1 MYLSLVLHKPH
12 RAGFVTTDVG
22 LEDTSE
28 SFGLPAT
35 ADFMFALISNEEL
48 EQLSQMKI
56 KQLKNRY
63 NDPSINRAFIVGV
76 DRSKMRLY
84 DVENNA
90 QNIVDANQTQGK
102 DNKTEDPYDKFSE
115 FKL

>member
-1 MYLSLVLHKPH
+1 MVKS
-12 RAGFVTTDVG
+12 G
-22 LEDTSE
+22 DTSITSE
-28 SFGLPAT
+28 LSSGLI
-35 ADFMFALISNEEL
+35 ALISNEEL
-48 EQLSQMKI
+48 EALGQMKV

-84 DVENNA
+84 DVQQKA
-90 QNIVDANQTQGK
+90 QEIVDANQVDEK
-102 DNKTEDPYDKFSE
+102 EDAYNKFSD

>member
-1 MYLSLVLHKPH
+1 VPIFS
-12 RAGFVTTDVG
+12 ATQTTRTGYVSTDLG

-35 ADFMFALISNEEL
+35 ADFMFALMSNEEL
-48 EQLSQMKI
+48 EQLGQMKV

-63 NDPSINRAFIVGV
+63 NDPSVNRAFIIGV

-84 DVENNA
+84 DVQQSS
-90 QNIVDANQTQGK
+90 QNIVDANQVDEK
-102 DNKTEDPYDKFSE
+102 EDAYNKFSD

>member
-1 MYLSLVLHKPH
+1 MS
-12 RAGFVTTDVG
+12 TDIG

-48 EQLSQMKI
+48 EALGQMKV

-63 NDPSINRAFIVGV
+63 NDPSINRAFIIGV

-84 DVENNA
+84 DVQQKA
-90 QNIVDANQTQGK
+90 QEIVDANQVDEK
-102 DNKTEDPYDKFSE
+102 EDAYNKFSD

>member
-1 MYLSLVLHKPH
+1 
-12 RAGFVTTDVG
+12 
-22 LEDTSE
+22 
-28 SFGLPAT
+28 
-35 ADFMFALISNEEL
+35 MFALMSNEEL
-48 EQLSQMKI
+48 ESLGQMKV

-84 DVENNA
+84 DVENTA
-90 QNIVDANQTQGK
+90 QNIVGGNQTK
-102 DNKTEDPYDKFSE
+102 EKETYPAPEESYDKFSD